1 VLLIT
6 GATGNVGRPLIAKL
20 VESGAKVR
28 AISRNPAGAELP
40 ADVEV
45 IAADLASASAE
56 DLRDAFAGVTAV
68 FLNPSAVRESLGE
81 FLAAARDSGVR
92 RVVALSS
99 GAIRDDVDQQDDP
112 LASWHRGI
120 EQAVTHSGMEWTFLR
135 PFEFAVN
142 VIQQWSQQIRYTG
155 MVREAYGQATSSVI
169 HERDVADVAAAALL
183 SEEHVGRTYVL
194 TGPQSLTRE
203 QMVAAV
209 AEAIGR
215 PVQFQQIPREAALQA
230 MTQNGLPEP
239 IAESVLTL
247 QEHSVGR
254 AAAVSPAVE
263 EITGHPARSFAE
275 WASDHAEAL
284 S

>member
-6 GATGNVGRPLIAKL
+6 GATGNVGRPLVAKL

-28 AISRNPAGAELP
+28 AISRNPAEADLP

-45 IAADLASASAE
+45 IAVDLASDA

-68 FLNPSAVRESLGE
+68 FLNPSAVRESLGQ

-120 EQAVTHSGMEWTFLR
+120 EQAVIHSGMEFTFLR
-135 PFEFAVN
+135 PFEFAMN
-142 VIQQWSQQIRYTG
+142 VVQQWSQQIRYTG
-155 MVREAYGQATSSVI
+155 MVREAYGEATSSVI
-169 HERDVADVAAAALL
+169 HEGDIADVAAAALL
-183 SEEHVGRTYVL
+183 SDEHVGRTYPL
-194 TGPQSLTRE
+194 TGPQSQTRE
-203 QMVAAV
+203 EMVAV
-209 AEAIGR
+209 LAEAIGR
-215 PVQFQQIPREAALQA
+215 PVLFQQIPREAALQA

-239 IAESVLTL
+239 IAESVLNL
-247 QEHSVGR
+247 REGSVGH
-254 AAAVSPAVE
+254 PAPVTPTVE

-275 WASDHAEAL
+275 WASDHAQAFG
-284 S
+284 

>member
-6 GATGNVGRPLIAKL
+6 GATGNVGRPLVAKL

-28 AISRNPAGAELP
+28 AITRNPAGADLP
-40 ADVEV
+40 AEVEV
-45 IAADLASASAE
+45 VAADLSSAT
-56 DLRDAFAGVTAV
+56 DLGDIFAGVTAV
-68 FLNPSAVRESLGE
+68 FLNPSAIGESVGQ
-81 FLAAARDSGVR
+81 FLAAARDNGVR
-92 RVVALSS
+92 RIVALSS
-99 GAIRDDVDQQDDP
+99 AAIRDDVDQQDDP

-135 PFEFAVN
+135 PFEFAMN
-142 VIQQWSQQIRYTG
+142 VVQQWAPQIRYTG
-155 MVREAYGQATSSVI
+155 AVREAYGQASSAAI
-169 HERDVADVAAAALL
+169 HESDIADVAAEALQ

-215 PVQFQQIPREAALQA
+215 PVRFEQIPREAALQA

-239 IAESVLTL
+239 IAQSVLTL
-247 QEHSVGR
+247 QERSVGHP
-254 AAAVSPAVE
+254 APVTPAVE
-263 EITGHPARSFAE
+263 EVTGHPARSFAE
-275 WASDHAEAL
+275 WAADHAQAF

>member
-45 IAADLASASAE
+45 IAADA

-68 FLNPSAVRESLGE
+68 FLNPSAVRESLGQ
-81 FLAAARDSGVR
+81 FLAAARDHGVR

-135 PFEFAVN
+135 PFEFAMN

-169 HERDVADVAAAALL
+169 HERDIADVAAAALL

-194 TGPQSLTRE
+194 TGPESLTRE

-239 IAESVLTL
+239 IAESVLNL
-247 QEHSVGR
+247 QEHSVGH
-254 AAAVSPAVE
+254 AAPVSPAVE
-263 EITGHPARSFAE
+263 EISGHPARNFAE
-275 WASDHAEAL
+275 WARDHAEAL
-284 S
+284 G